1 MVPLVDTGKPSE
13 RCVLFISDL
22 DVWSM
27 GKETG
32 GPALSR
38 TLLAYAQAGWEI
50 VFITGSGRESGQE
63 LPGVHIVRFGA
74 PRLKRW
80 FGVRRVGAIARA
92 VWWIIFQVTATFLG
106 LRLRHDYPFDIV
118 YGYEIRAVPAAKLL
132 SRLWRAP
139 FVARFQGCIVRP
151 GGPSLW
157 KKYAKAWDH
166 WYALRMPAD
175 LVVMTNDGS
184 QGDRN
189 LQELG
194 VDMSKVRFWMNGT
207 DKDAFVDMPTR
218 QEARSRLGLKHGR
231 VILMLSRLVWWK
243 CVERGIEAFP
253 QVLSECP
260 DTVLLIV
267 GDGPEKPKLERLAED
282 IKVADRVRFMGA
294 VPRQE
299 IKTYFAAADIFLS
312 LYTLSNV
319 GNPLLEAMLSGKCIV
334 TLATGDTAR
343 VVKHGVT
350 GVLLNEDDLAL
361 LPGELVSLLKD
372 QARASKLG
380 TNAREYAQNRFL
392 SWEQRM
398 SMEIMEVTELLAR
411 SKPSQQWKADQE

>member
-1 MVPLVDTGKPSE
+1 M
-13 RCVLFISDL
+13 
-22 DVWSM
+22 
-27 GKETG
+27 
-32 GPALSR
+32 
-38 TLLAYAQAGWEI
+38 AYAQAGWKA
-50 VFITGSGRESGQE
+50 VFITGSGRESGQD
-63 LPGVHIVRFGA
+63 LPGVHIVRFGL
-74 PRLKRW
+74 PRLKRY

-92 VWWIIFQVTATFLG
+92 VWWIIFQITSTILG
-106 LRLRHDYPFDIV
+106 LRLRRDYPFSIV

-132 SRLWRAP
+132 SWLWRTP
-139 FVARFQGCIVRP
+139 FVARFQGCIIRP
-151 GGPSLW
+151 GGSNLW
-157 KKYAKAWDH
+157 KKYAKALDH

-175 LVVMTNDGS
+175 LVVMTDDGS

-207 DKDAFVDMPTR
+207 DKDAFVEIPSR
-218 QEARSRLGLKHGR
+218 QEARSQLGLKRGR

-243 CVERGIEAFP
+243 CVGRGIEAFP

-267 GDGPEKPKLERLAED
+267 GNGPEKPKLERLAED
-282 IKVADRVRFMGA
+282 IKLADRVRFVGA

-343 VVKHGVT
+343 VVKHGLT
-350 GVLLNEDDLAL
+350 GVLLKEDDLAL

-372 QARASKLG
+372 QARAAKLG
-380 TNAREYAQNRFL
+380 SNAREYARNRFL

-411 SKPSQQWKADQE
+411 PKPSQQRKAGQE